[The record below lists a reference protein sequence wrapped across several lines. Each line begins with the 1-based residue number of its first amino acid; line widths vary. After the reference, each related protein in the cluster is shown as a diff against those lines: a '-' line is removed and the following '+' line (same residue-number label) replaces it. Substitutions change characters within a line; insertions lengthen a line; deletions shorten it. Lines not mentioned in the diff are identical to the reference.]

1 MPGANLGFELV
12 PLASAG
18 ETFAILG
25 RFPAGFDR
33 SAVGG
38 YFSAEEFLVLDG
50 SLEIEGQ
57 QYVRG
62 DLTFI
67 PSYFLR
73 TRMLSPQGCTVLAWF
88 GGPAIFRTADEL
100 GNDALTVGITS
111 VRVDALLGE
120 DFMVTP
126 EARWSVGRSVGSAVA
141 DEIDLELSRWRHGKV
156 EAGDLTLRRTPI
168 VQA

>member
-1 MPGANLGFELV
+1 MSRPTELDLTLPDQPWREVPMPGANLGFELV

-67 PSYFLR
+67 PSHFLR

-88 GGPAIFRTADEL
+88 GGPAIFRTADEI
-100 GNDALTVGITS
+100 GDDAVTDGIES
-111 VRVDALLGE
+111 VAVDAMLGE
-120 DFMVTP
+120 D
-126 EARWSVGRSVGSAVA
+126 
-141 DEIDLELSRWRHGKV
+141 
-156 EAGDLTLRRTPI
+156 
-168 VQA
+168 